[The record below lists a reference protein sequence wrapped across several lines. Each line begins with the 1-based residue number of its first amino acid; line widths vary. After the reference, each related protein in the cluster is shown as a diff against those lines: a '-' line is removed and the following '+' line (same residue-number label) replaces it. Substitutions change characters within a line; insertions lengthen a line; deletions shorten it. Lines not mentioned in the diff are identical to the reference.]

1 MVFVTSGIEC
11 FCLARECFSPVV
23 QQLAV
28 HLYTPALCTGFI
40 GNSCAFPLMSIKAL
54 YSNGNLVAGTT
65 LLGSSGKMCT
75 RAFEQCL
82 LGFPAHSAILCDSH
96 LNSSSHR

>member
-1 MVFVTSGIEC
+1 MVFITSGTER

-28 HLYTPALCTGFI
+28 HLYTPALCTRFI
-40 GNSCAFPLMSIKAL
+40 GKSCVFSLMSIKAL
-54 YSNGNLVAGTT
+54 YSSGNLVAGTT

-75 RAFEQCL
+75 WAFE
-82 LGFPAHSAILCDSH
+82 
-96 LNSSSHR
+96 